1 MGSKRRKAF
10 PARGKNSYAKEL
22 TAKRQLGVE
31 IISDWTAQLCLD
43 TMAQVLNDPEVMGH
57 NTLGA
62 KRLMRVCE
70 AFNERYETNRV
81 AFSKSDEA
89 DYVRV
94 KIDESQAR
102 IFGPDYLHW
111 HERYP
116 YWDENDKY

>member
-1 MGSKRRKAF
+1 MAGRKKKAF

-22 TAKRQLGVE
+22 NARRQLGVE
-31 IISDWTAQLCLD
+31 IVSDWTAQLCLD

-70 AFNERYETNRV
+70 AFNKRYENNRL
-81 AFSKSDEA
+81 ALSKSDEA
-89 DYVRV
+89 DYWRV
-94 KIDESQAR
+94 KIDESQAC

-111 HERYP
+111 QERYP
-116 YWDENDKY
+116 YWDEHDTY